1 MLKLEWKKLLSNKL
15 MLVVIVA
22 IIAIPTIYTTL
33 FLGSMW
39 DPYGNMDKLP
49 VAVVNED
56 KPVEYEGETLN
67 IGKEMVENLK
77 EDSSLNFSF
86 TDKERARQGLKDG
99 SYYMVITIPE
109 DFSAN
114 AATLTR
120 EKPEKMELSYETNPG
135 TNYIASKMSETAMEK
150 IQSSVREEVTRTYAE
165 AVFEQI
171 GKAGDGMEEAADGS
185 GKLQEGTRELA
196 SGNEQIEENLQV
208 LADSTLV
215 FRDGSQTLEEGLKT
229 YTDGVTAADKG
240 ARELQDGASELN
252 KGTKTLD
259 SGAKELAG
267 GSESLDAGAQSL
279 EEGMG
284 QLEGKIPGLSQG
296 VRALSQGSSQLAAGV
311 KTAGEGS
318 KSLKAGAEQTDRGLA
333 SLQEGLD
340 QLNSAASQL
349 PGQTQ
354 KLQEG
359 TNEVYEGA
367 AQLSQGMKL
376 LEEQAVPGISGNAQE
391 AGNQA
396 EAAQAAAENLG
407 GVESTDA
414 SYLSDSLQQA
424 IDSGDID
431 AVASVAWEAVAVA
444 QQNADAVNEAGSRLQ
459 EASQALGN
467 SSAALSQD
475 QQTMAEAARQARD
488 MTGAGLAGENSTDL
502 SSVVKDLQ
510 ALSEGLGQL
519 SAQTET
525 AGEQYLAGVDSGME
539 QLKSG
544 IGTQVGDS
552 LSQLR
557 EGADRLTQG
566 SGEVNRG
573 VEQLTEAAPALAGGI
588 QSAKDGAGALKTQ
601 GTEALVQGAGQLDEG
616 FGRLVQGSSDLD
628 KGVQEMQGQL
638 PALSQG
644 VEQLSQGAKDLKQG
658 TGSLKTGAQT
668 LSQGAGT
675 LSAGMDTLVAGTS
688 KLSQGTG
695 QLTANNQAL
704 LGGAVQ
710 LEDGASQISSGA
722 SQLHDG
728 SKTLGSGIEQL
739 AEGTRTLKD
748 SLAEGAKQIRDT
760 NKGEDTADMFAAPV
774 ETKETQITRV
784 ENNGHAMA
792 PYMMSVALWV
802 GCIAFSLMYPLTK
815 YSGKLKSGL
824 AWWGSKASV
833 LYLIALLQAAVM
845 IFMLHLCDGFEPV
858 EMGKTLAVACLASV
872 AFMSVMYF
880 FTNTFGKVG
889 SFLMLVFMVIQ
900 LAGSVGTYPLELSGS
915 FVPYLHD
922 WVPFT
927 YTVEAF
933 RSTISGGESI
943 QEAVIF
949 LTVLW
954 IVFTLLTIL
963 EFQIRT
969 LKMKRGKR
977 TLDNWLEEKGLA

>member
-1 MLKLEWKKLLSNKL
+1 
-15 MLVVIVA
+15 
-22 IIAIPTIYTTL
+22 
-33 FLGSMW
+33 
-39 DPYGNMDKLP
+39 
-49 VAVVNED
+49 
-56 KPVEYEGETLN
+56 
-67 IGKEMVENLK
+67 
-77 EDSSLNFSF
+77 
-86 TDKERARQGLKDG
+86 
-99 SYYMVITIPE
+99 
-109 DFSAN
+109 
-114 AATLTR
+114 
-120 EKPEKMELSYETNPG
+120 
-135 TNYIASKMSETAMEK
+135 
-150 IQSSVREEVTRTYAE
+150 
-165 AVFEQI
+165 
-171 GKAGDGMEEAADGS
+171 
-185 GKLQEGTRELA
+185 
-196 SGNEQIEENLQV
+196 
-208 LADSTLV
+208 
-215 FRDGSQTLEEGLKT
+215 
-229 YTDGVTAADKG
+229 
-240 ARELQDGASELN
+240 
-252 KGTKTLD
+252 
-259 SGAKELAG
+259 
-267 GSESLDAGAQSL
+267 
-279 EEGMG
+279 
-284 QLEGKIPGLSQG
+284 
-296 VRALSQGSSQLAAGV
+296 
-311 KTAGEGS
+311 
-318 KSLKAGAEQTDRGLA
+318 
-333 SLQEGLD
+333 
-340 QLNSAASQL
+340 
-349 PGQTQ
+349 
-354 KLQEG
+354 
-359 TNEVYEGA
+359 
-367 AQLSQGMKL
+367 
-376 LEEQAVPGISGNAQE
+376 
-391 AGNQA
+391 
-396 EAAQAAAENLG
+396 
-407 GVESTDA
+407 
-414 SYLSDSLQQA
+414 
-424 IDSGDID
+424 
-431 AVASVAWEAVAVA
+431 
-444 QQNADAVNEAGSRLQ
+444 
-459 EASQALGN
+459 
-467 SSAALSQD
+467 
-475 QQTMAEAARQARD
+475 
-488 MTGAGLAGENSTDL
+488 
-502 SSVVKDLQ
+502 
-510 ALSEGLGQL
+510 
-519 SAQTET
+519 
-525 AGEQYLAGVDSGME
+525 
-539 QLKSG
+539 
-544 IGTQVGDS
+544 
-552 LSQLR
+552 
-557 EGADRLTQG
+557 
-566 SGEVNRG
+566 
-573 VEQLTEAAPALAGGI
+573 
-588 QSAKDGAGALKTQ
+588 
-601 GTEALVQGAGQLDEG
+601 
-616 FGRLVQGSSDLD
+616 
-628 KGVQEMQGQL
+628 MQGQL

-748 SLAEGAKQIRDT
+748 SLADGAKQIRDT